1 MAQDPKQ
8 PQVRPAPLAAGRVR
22 RSWEPM
28 RLHREGRI
36 SDLVEGGGGKSGV
49 GGDPGEARK
58 PTGQG

>member
-8 PQVRPAPLAAGRVR
+8 PQAPPAAGRAR
-22 RSWEPM
+22 RPWEPM

-58 PTGQG
+58 PSGQG